1 MRVEGLKDDGGGGG
15 GGNSDD
21 GDITI
26 TIIAMRT
33 IVGGW

>member
-33 IVGGW
+33 IVGG

>member
-1 MRVEGLKDDGGGGG
+1 MEGLKDDGGGGG

-33 IVGGW
+33 IVGG